1 MKTVIVRIKNDR
13 RIVCE
18 KEKRPKEELPNAK
31 QMVPNTTKIENV
43 GNGDGGN
50 SGVQSM
56 QENSPSRV
64 METLDVAG
72 VEIKDETK
80 KVEKLEDANDDMNKF
95 DIVEIDVDDS
105 LYVDS
110 KVSYLFRNNSI
121 VILFYNYFQF
131 ITALLKFGVLFNIF
145 SSLCWYLF
153 VSVNCT
159 TYAFKFSF
167 DLSMAK

>member
-1 MKTVIVRIKNDR
+1 M
-13 RIVCE
+13 
-18 KEKRPKEELPNAK
+18 
-31 QMVPNTTKIENV
+31 
-43 GNGDGGN
+43 
-50 SGVQSM
+50 
-56 QENSPSRV
+56 
-64 METLDVAG
+64 
-72 VEIKDETK
+72 EIKDETK

-159 TYAFKFSF
+159 TYAFKFKFSF

>member
-1 MKTVIVRIKNDR
+1 MPVCTEAKRKIIKNTSKDKEIEMKTVIVRIKNDR

-18 KEKRPKEELPNAK
+18 KEKSPKEEPPNAK

-56 QENSPSRV
+56 QENSPSQV

-121 VILFYNYFQF
+121 VILVW
-131 ITALLKFGVLFNIF
+131 L
-145 SSLCWYLF
+145 
-153 VSVNCT
+153 
-159 TYAFKFSF
+159 
-167 DLSMAK
+167 